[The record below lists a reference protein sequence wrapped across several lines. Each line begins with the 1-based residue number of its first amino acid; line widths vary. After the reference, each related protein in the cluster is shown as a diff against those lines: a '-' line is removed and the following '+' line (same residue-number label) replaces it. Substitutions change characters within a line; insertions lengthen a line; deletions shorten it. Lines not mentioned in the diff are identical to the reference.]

1 MAETNGLLNR
11 RTGKSGTEGSNP
23 SVSATLAGKPTRH
36 MRRPG
41 MRLGPFG
48 ARPLHSN
55 VRLALC
61 VAMQTE

>member
-1 MAETNGLLNR
+1 
-11 RTGKSGTEGSNP
+11 
-23 SVSATLAGKPTRH
+23 LAGKPTRH